1 MKKCKRWLPR
11 IGVMLLTLLL
21 TAQSAGAADLWDG
34 YLELAS
40 RASTWEV
47 IDLNNF
53 GLILDS
59 GGVPSKEHTLD
70 GYKYSVLWE
79 NPDVLTR
86 LTLSNVPKDFTQ
98 YTEVECWIYSEKA
111 TNSQFMCIWEE
122 TSGAYNHP
130 GIIKVDWTGWKKFQW
145 LIGEGYEAY
154 EPTYKD
160 MSYIRFYSSGWGMVT
175 QPGTVLYIGSL
186 KLKKSLGFPDS
197 AFSEDELNEMEEINS
212 KAVSVYADR
221 ACMLNKGINT
231 YIDPLDKSV
240 TAITAEN
247 GKVMVPQSFFGTQ
260 LEMELSIDAERT
272 SYTIGQNTANF
283 ETPCIDSGG
292 LLYVP
297 LAEVAETAG
306 LYTAEYGD
314 LVTVCDEDIISN
326 IENNEYLAEL
336 VAYSATYKYV
346 TETDVSEEDY
356 TIAKQNWRNYLISDG
371 SYDSDDER
379 ISSKITSIE
388 NTAYTAWQT
397 MNKADTIYDLSLIHI

>member
-1 MKKCKRWLPR
+1 MYKR
-11 IGVMLLTLLL
+11 
-21 TAQSAGAADLWDG
+21 Q
-34 YLELAS
+34 
-40 RASTWEV
+40 
-47 IDLNNF
+47 
-53 GLILDS
+53 
-59 GGVPSKEHTLD
+59 
-70 GYKYSVLWE
+70 
-79 NPDVLTR
+79 
-86 LTLSNVPKDFTQ
+86 
-98 YTEVECWIYSEKA
+98 
-111 TNSQFMCIWEE
+111 
-122 TSGAYNHP
+122 
-130 GIIKVDWTGWKKFQW
+130 
-145 LIGEGYEAY
+145 
-154 EPTYKD
+154 
-160 MSYIRFYSSGWGMVT
+160 
-175 QPGTVLYIGSL
+175 
-186 KLKKSLGFPDS
+186 
-197 AFSEDELNEMEEINS
+197 
-212 KAVSVYADR
+212 
-221 ACMLNKGINT
+221 
-231 YIDPLDKSV
+231 
-240 TAITAEN
+240 
-247 GKVMVPQSFFGTQ
+247 VPQSFFGTQ